1 MWKDELRKIEKVRS
15 KLKGDG
21 MKQIIELKFL
31 IGVSIILFPFLYL
44 FFGFL
49 TLPIFL
55 FIIVIGIWFYRKIEY
70 KEGEE

>member
-1 MWKDELRKIEKVRS
+1 MKPNNGEVM
-15 KLKGDG
+15 KGDG
-21 MKQIIELKFL
+21 MKQIKELKFL
-31 IGVSIILFPFLYL
+31 IGGSIILFPFLYH

>member
-1 MWKDELRKIEKVRS
+1 
-15 KLKGDG
+15 
-21 MKQIIELKFL
+21 MKQIRELKFL
-31 IGVSIILFPFLYL
+31 IGVSIILFPFLYH